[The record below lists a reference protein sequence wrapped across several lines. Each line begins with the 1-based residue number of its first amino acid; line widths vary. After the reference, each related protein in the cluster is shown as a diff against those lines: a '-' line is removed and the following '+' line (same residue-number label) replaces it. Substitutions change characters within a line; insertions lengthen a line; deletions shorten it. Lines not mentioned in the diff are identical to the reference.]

1 MRALIWGLFAVLILG
16 WTGMAWV
23 SVELTQWVFTAI
35 GSGDAAQAAQ
45 TVATWPVPAWL
56 SLWVTPELIRLV
68 QAMWV
73 DVVGWAAAILPSM
86 EGLSGLVSVL
96 VWVFWAFGALLL
108 LGLAFML
115 HWMTGRA
122 KPRHS
127 AP

>member
-23 SVELTQWVFTAI
+23 SVELTQWVLAAI

-45 TVATWPVPAWL
+45 SVASWPVPGWL

-73 DVVGWAAAILPSM
+73 DVMGWVGAILPSM

-96 VWVFWAFGALLL
+96 VWVLWGVGALLL
-108 LGLAFML
+108 LGLAVLL
-115 HWMTGRA
+115 HWLAGRA
-122 KPRHS
+122 KPS
-127 AP
+127 PATT

>member
-108 LGLAFML
+108 LGLAFVL
-115 HWMTGRA
+115 HWMIGRA